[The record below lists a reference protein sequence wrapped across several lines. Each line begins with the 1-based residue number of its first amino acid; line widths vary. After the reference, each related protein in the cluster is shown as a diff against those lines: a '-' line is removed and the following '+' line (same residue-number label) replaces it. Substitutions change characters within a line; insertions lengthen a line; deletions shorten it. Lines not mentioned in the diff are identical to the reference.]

1 MILLAP
7 PLYGVGLPPA
17 NFHESKTLKQA
28 QKYLAELKNVSK
40 SFGGVH
46 ALNGVNFRVD
56 YNEIVGLIGDNG
68 AGKSTLIKILTGVYP
83 PDKGEI
89 YIKGEKIKDYS
100 VHRAREIGIETVYQ
114 EKALVEQ
121 QTLWRNIFM
130 GREITDRFGFLQIK
144 KQKKETENLMRE
156 IGFTAAGLS
165 PDSIVGTLSGGEE
178 EGVAISRVLYFK
190 ADLIILDEPTMAL
203 SLSEVRKVLN
213 FVREIKDRG
222 KSCIFITHNVYHVY
236 PVADRFVI
244 LDRGKI
250 AGESRKEGISLEDL
264 MDELYTVAR
273 TGKMK

>member
-1 MILLAP
+1 M
-7 PLYGVGLPPA
+7 
-17 NFHESKTLKQA
+17 KQP

-40 SFGGVH
+40 SFGGVN
-46 ALNGVNFRVD
+46 ALNAVNFRVG

-68 AGKSTLIKILTGVYP
+68 AGKSTLIKILTDVCS

-100 VHRAREIGIETVYQ
+100 TQRAREMGIETVYQ

-144 KQKKETENLMRE
+144 RLENETEKLMRE

-165 PDSIVGTLSGGEE
+165 PDSIVGTLSGGEQ

-203 SLSEVRKVLN
+203 SLSEVKKVLD
-213 FVREIKDRG
+213 FVREIKNRG

-236 PVADRFVI
+236 SVADRFVI
-244 LDRGKI
+244 LDRGKT
-250 AGESRKEGISLEDL
+250 AGEFRKEDASLEDL
-264 MDELYTVAR
+264 VSKLYTVAK
-273 TGKMK
+273 TGKIS

>member
-1 MILLAP
+1 VAI
-7 PLYGVGLPPA
+7 
-17 NFHESKTLKQA
+17 FHGSKTLKQP
-28 QKYLAELKNVSK
+28 QKYLAELKNVFK
-40 SFGGVH
+40 SFGGVN
-46 ALNGVNFRVD
+46 ALNAVNFKVS

-100 VHRAREIGIETVYQ
+100 ARRAREIGIETVYQ

-121 QTLWRNIFM
+121 QTLWRNIFI
-130 GREITDRFGFLQIK
+130 GREIVNRFGFLQIER
-144 KQKKETENLMRE
+144 QKKETEKLMKE

-165 PDSIVGTLSGGEE
+165 PDSIVETLSGGEE

-203 SLSEVRKVLN
+203 SLSEVKKVLG
-213 FVREIKDRG
+213 FVREIKNKG

-236 PVADRFVI
+236 SIADRFVI

-250 AGESRKEGISLEDL
+250 AGEFRKEDISLEDV
-264 MDELYTVAR
+264 MSRLYTVAR
-273 TGKMK
+273 TGKIS